1 MEKFT
6 ITRRG
11 YDPEEVNQFFDTVL
25 KKMELLV
32 KECNDKNNV
41 ILKLQDQLKSNPEVS
56 KLELENKDLK
66 EKILHFEQMEE
77 TLNRAILMAQKTADQ
92 MRSNAHEQCEM
103 IVTDAKKNAS
113 RIINEAL
120 LQSEKIQQ
128 ENDLLRRNTVV
139 FKNRMKGIIET
150 QLEVVDDIEK
160 IEF

>member
-11 YDPEEVNQFFDTVL
+11 YDPEEVNHFFDAVL

-32 KECNDKNNV
+32 KECNEKNNS
-41 ILKLQDQLKSNPEVS
+41 ILKLQEQIKNNPEICR
-56 KLELENKDLK
+56 LQLENQSLK
-66 EKILHFEQMEE
+66 EKILHFEQLEE

-92 MRSNAHEQCEM
+92 MRSNAHEQCEI
-103 IVTDAKKNAS
+103 IVSDAKKNAS

-120 LQSEKIQQ
+120 LQSEKIQK

-139 FKNRMKGIIET
+139 FKKRMRGIIET
-150 QLEVVDDIEK
+150 QLEVVNDIEK
-160 IEF
+160 IEL